1 MNLSSLND
9 PSDYL
14 AGHLDKKV
22 NEDSARGSL
31 PVQGWRWQKRFF
43 IVSDSQRA
51 LFYFKCELRLG
62 GLVGVAHLFAAGC
75 CLGPLLTAASSVCSK
90 AAGQCNQR

>member
-1 MNLSSLND
+1 MNLSSLAD

-14 AGHLDKKV
+14 ASHLDKKV

-51 LFYFKCELRLG
+51 LFYFKCESVG
-62 GLVGVAHLFAAGC
+62 GVCLGVALLGIWMQALVRDGAAR
-75 CLGPLLTAASSVCSK
+75 SSD
-90 AAGQCNQR
+90 ATT

>member
-1 MNLSSLND
+1 MNLSSLTD

-14 AGHLDKKV
+14 ASHLDKKV

-31 PVQGWRWQKRFF
+31 PVQAWRWQKRFF

-51 LFYFKCELRLG
+51 LFYFKCAPAPADWVLFG
-62 GLVGVAHLFAAGC
+62 GRARARAAQ
-75 CLGPLLTAASSVCSK
+75 ASSHLRF
-90 AAGQCNQR
+90 APALRRR

>member
-1 MNLSSLND
+1 MNLSSLTD

-14 AGHLDKKV
+14 ASHLDKKV

-31 PVQGWRWQKRFF
+31 PVQAWRWQKRFF

-51 LFYFKCELRLG
+51 LFYFKCAGAARGTGGFCCKGVRLEG
-62 GLVGVAHLFAAGC
+62 GFYEA
-75 CLGPLLTAASSVCSK
+75 
-90 AAGQCNQR
+90 